1 MGWLSLPKGRTP
13 LNITCYNKRDVHSS
27 LFRMKLSDFDF
38 NLPKNLIAQK
48 PNSPRDACRLLVLDR
63 EKKSIKHDRFYN
75 LDKYLKYGD
84 VLVLN
89 NSKVLPARLM
99 GRKINVAG
107 TPPHQKF
114 WCGGKVEVLL
124 LKQLSANSWQCLV
137 GSVPV
142 TKQVGL
148 KIKFGKSSR
157 FGPRPHSNSN
167 IFRASGASR
176 EAELQGEIIKRAGE
190 TAVIK
195 FNLSGAKLM
204 EQILKIGQPP
214 TPPYIKRLA
223 KSSEYQTVFAEKL
236 GSVAAP
242 TAGMHFT
249 KKLLAR
255 LKKMGVKIE
264 YITLHVGLGTFQPVK
279 EEDITKHKIHSEYF
293 ELLPAVAKK
302 LNEVK
307 RAGRRIVACGTTTVR
322 VLEHCAA
329 LARKS
334 PSRPPFK
341 KGELKGDLKPT
352 SGETSIFIYP
362 GYKFQFIDALITNFH
377 VPKSTLIMLVSA
389 FAGKKFID
397 RAYQIAIKKKYRFY
411 SFGDAML
418 IL

>member
-1 MGWLSLPKGRTP
+1 
-13 LNITCYNKRDVHSS
+13 
-27 LFRMKLSDFDF
+27 MKLSDFDF

-89 NSKVLPARLM
+89 NSKVLPARLI
-99 GRKINVAG
+99 GKKE
-107 TPPHQKF
+107 T
-114 WCGGKVEVLL
+114 GGKVEILL
-124 LKQLSANSWQCLV
+124 LKQVSSAAWQCLV
-137 GSVPV
+137 GFVPIA
-142 TKQVGL
+142 KQVGL
-148 KIKFGKSSR
+148 KIKFGKKL
-157 FGPRPHSNSN
+157 N
-167 IFRASGASR
+167 
-176 EAELQGEIIKRAGE
+176 GEIVKRVGD
-190 TAVIK
+190 TAVVK

-255 LKKMGVKIE
+255 LKKMGVEIQ

-279 EEDITKHKIHSEYF
+279 EKDVTKHKIHSEYF
-293 ELLPAVAKK
+293 ELSPAVAKK

-362 GYKFQFIDALITNFH
+362 GYKFKFIDALLTNFH
-377 VPKSTLIMLVSA
+377 VPKSTLIMLVAA

-397 RAYQIAIKKKYRFY
+397 KAYQIVIKKKYRFY

>member
-1 MGWLSLPKGRTP
+1 MAEILKPRGFKESRPRRDDPQVAETLISKNVIIKGTLIRP
-13 LNITCYNKRDVHSS
+13 FFS
-27 LFRMKLSDFDF
+27 MKLSEFDF

-48 PNSPRDACRLLVLDR
+48 PTSPRDACRLMVLDR
-63 EKKSIKHDRFYN
+63 DKQTIGHDRFYN
-75 LDKYLKYGD
+75 LGKYLRPDD

-99 GRKINVAG
+99 GKKE
-107 TPPHQKF
+107 T
-114 WCGGKVEVLL
+114 GGRVEILL

-137 GSVPV
+137 GFVPIA
-142 TKQVGL
+142 KQVGL
-148 KIKFGKSSR
+148 KIKFSGKL
-157 FGPRPHSNSN
+157 N
-167 IFRASGASR
+167 
-176 EAELQGEIIKRAGE
+176 GEILKRVGD
-190 TAVIK
+190 TGVIK

-204 EQILKIGQPP
+204 EQILKIGRPP

-255 LKKMGVKIE
+255 LKKMGVQIE

-279 EEDITKHKIHSEYF
+279 VPDITKHKIHSEYF
-293 ELLPAVAKK
+293 ELDKK
-302 LNEVK
+302 TAGRLNQAK

-322 VLEHCAA
+322 VLEYCTS
-329 LARKS
+329 LKLFPERSVTKS
-334 PSRPPFK
+334 
-341 KGELKGDLKPT
+341 KGLRQAQAIIKPQ
-352 SGETSIFIYP
+352 SGETNIFIYP
-362 GYKFQFIDALITNFH
+362 GYKFKFIDALITNFH
-377 VPKSTLIMLVSA
+377 VPKSTLIMLVAA

-397 RAYQIAIKKKYRFY
+397 KAYQVAIKKKYRFY